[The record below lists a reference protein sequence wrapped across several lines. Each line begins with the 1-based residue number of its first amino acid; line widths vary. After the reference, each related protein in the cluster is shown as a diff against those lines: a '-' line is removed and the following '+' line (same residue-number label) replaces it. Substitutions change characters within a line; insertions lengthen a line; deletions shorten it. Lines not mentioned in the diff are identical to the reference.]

1 MSSQQ
6 WIEVVGWDKFQHYK
20 RRRPLWIKT
29 YTELVTKRE
38 YLQLTG
44 AERGLLHG
52 LWMIYAL
59 SGGEVPADL
68 KQLNRW
74 LELSA
79 KQVQLESLNHAGFT
93 RVVASKPLAHRDR
106 DIKKRSKTTRKNEE
120 PELLSFDQ
128 YLATVAKV
136 KT

>member
-1 MSSQQ
+1 MSEQ
-6 WIEVVGWDKFQHYK
+6 WIEIVNWDRFQHY
-20 RRRPLWIKT
+20 RSRRPLWIKT

-93 RVVASKPLAHRDR
+93 RVVASKPLAQSKRE
-106 DIKKRSKTTRKNEE
+106 KKKLNKEKNEE
-120 PELLSFDQ
+120 PELLSFEQ
-128 YLATVAKV
+128 YLQTVAKP
-136 KT
+136 